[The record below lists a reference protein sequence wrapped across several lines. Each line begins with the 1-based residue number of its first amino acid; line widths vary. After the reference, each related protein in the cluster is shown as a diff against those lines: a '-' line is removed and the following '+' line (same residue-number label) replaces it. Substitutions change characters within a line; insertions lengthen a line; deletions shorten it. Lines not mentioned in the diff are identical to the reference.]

1 MKLPPPPLCLF
12 IWDWGSGCLE
22 IALSTRLAS
31 ACLCFPSAG
40 IEGMDHHCQFEVA
53 FSFEKKYF
61 ELVLLSDLALRINIC
76 LCMWSVEIKGMGY
89 ARLKD
94 FYLGL

>member
-1 MKLPPPPLCLF
+1 VLGLKAW
-12 IWDWGSGCLE
+12 ITT
-22 IALSTRLAS
+22 A
-31 ACLCFPSAG
+31 
-40 IEGMDHHCQFEVA
+40 QFEVA